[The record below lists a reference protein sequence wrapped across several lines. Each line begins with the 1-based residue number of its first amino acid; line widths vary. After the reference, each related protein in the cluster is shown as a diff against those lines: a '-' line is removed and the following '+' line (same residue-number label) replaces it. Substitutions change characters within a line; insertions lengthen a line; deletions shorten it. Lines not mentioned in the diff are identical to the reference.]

1 MQVLLRSTDLSS
13 GTGLFTGVR
22 MELSLNQPDIELP
35 LACVNPAP
43 DFGKLDLH
51 KTSVRPALNLHQKY
65 TGFISYALPVHF

>member
-22 MELSLNQPDIELP
+22 MALSLNQPDIELP

-51 KTSVRPALNLHQKY
+51 KTSVRP
-65 TGFISYALPVHF
+65 GFTTYALPVHF